1 MNSGPESLCVEI
13 GGIRMLR
20 FFSVFTVFIALFL
33 TGCESETVTIEAE
46 EVVEENIYREP
57 APEPIPELEIPADAP
72 VVTIEVIPEKDVPSP
87 FNYGFRVRSEPA
99 PNGDMVVRVREIWEN
114 TVSKKKNKYTLYF
127 IIGKGQQTSP
137 DFLALGKKMVK
148 VTATVFLL
156 PNPLPELP
164 LKAFTSDYLPPNKNT
179 PNLELPEGYEFVLY
193 HVGEPSTITFNF

>member
-1 MNSGPESLCVEI
+1 
-13 GGIRMLR
+13 MLR

-46 EVVEENIYREP
+46 EVVEKNIYREP

-87 FNYGFRVRSEPA
+87 FNYGVRVRSEPA
-99 PNGDMVVRVREIWEN
+99 PNGDMVVRIRKIWED

-127 IIGKGQQTSP
+127 IVGKGQHISP
-137 DFLALGKKMVK
+137 DLFAFGKKMVK
-148 VTATVFLL
+148 VTYTIFPL

-164 LKAFTSDYLPPNKNT
+164 LKAFTLDHLPPNKST
-179 PNLELPEGYEFVLY
+179 PNLKLPEGYEFVLY